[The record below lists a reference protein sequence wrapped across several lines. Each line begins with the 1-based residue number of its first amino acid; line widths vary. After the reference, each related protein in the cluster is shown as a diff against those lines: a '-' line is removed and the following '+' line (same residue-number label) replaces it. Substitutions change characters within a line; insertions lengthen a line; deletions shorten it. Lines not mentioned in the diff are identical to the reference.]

1 MDLFTPATWMSFLLL
16 GLAVLVHVTLVNL
29 VLGFS
34 VLIPFIEYLSY
45 KRKNKELEDLARR
58 LFRYLVISDLVA
70 GVWGTWITVVL
81 GGLWPTL
88 TYIATTILFIPIII
102 AIVGILISIP
112 SIAIYWYTWNRVS
125 SRIHIMIGIL
135 MALGA
140 LMVPAGFRMIFSF
153 INYPIGLNEALKG
166 NLYAVFGN
174 PIYPVILLKSW
185 FGGMTMSALIAAGIY
200 ALKFSKNI
208 EPKKS
213 FNASNIMLKMGLALL
228 LLQSIIGII
237 YFYTL
242 NQYSPY
248 IYSAITGDTS
258 IAQYNFL
265 PLFLSHVIL
274 VVLMWVSALV
284 LFKQMRKGKVSKI
297 FSLILILATF
307 FALPI
312 GEAVN
317 DASRA
322 PYMVINGTSGL
333 PANIFANSMFPV
345 TWTLAYLAVIVAII
359 VMAIFGGALYI
370 IYFGRT
376 PNEQTNVK

>member
-1 MDLFTPATWMSFLLL
+1 METFTPATWMSFMLL

-45 KRKNKELEDLARR
+45 KRKDKGLEDLARR

-70 GVWGTWITVVL
+70 GVWGTWITVAL

-88 TYIATTILFIPIII
+88 TYIAATVLFIPITI
-102 AIVGILISIP
+102 AIIGILISIP
-112 SIAIYWYTWNRVS
+112 AIAIYWYTWNKVS
-125 SRIHIMIGIL
+125 PKIHIMIGIL

-140 LMVPAGFRMIFSF
+140 LMVPAGFRMIFAF
-153 INYPIGLNEALKG
+153 INYPTGLNEALGG
-166 NLYAVFGN
+166 NLYAVFSN

-185 FGGMTMSALIAAGIY
+185 FGGLTMSALMAAGIY
-200 ALKFSKNI
+200 ALKLYKNI
-208 EPKKS
+208 EAENSMKAS
-213 FNASNIMLKMGLALL
+213 FIMLKMGLLL
-228 LLQSIIGII
+228 LLIQTLIGVT

-242 NQYSPY
+242 SKYSPY
-248 IYSAITGDTS
+248 IYASITGDTS
-258 IAQYNFL
+258 IAHYNFL
-265 PLFLSHVIL
+265 PLFLIHVLL
-274 VVLMWVSALV
+274 VVLMWFATLM
-284 LFKQMRKGKVSKI
+284 LFKQVRNNKSSQV
-297 FSLILILATF
+297 FSLMLILATF

-312 GEAVN
+312 GEAIN

-333 PANIFANSMFPV
+333 SANIFANSMFPIS
-345 TWTLAYLAVIVAII
+345 WSIAYLAVIIAIV
-359 VMAIFGGALYI
+359 VMAIFAGTLYI

-376 PNEQTNVK
+376 ITNKEH